1 MNPFNKSAKP
11 VRVIEHT
18 IRGGWTLCLA
28 EHEAT
33 DEHCFCWWPA
43 DAKREAI
50 ALANEHYETVE
61 IAPDRPQNPPIS
73 LGRSL
78 LNLVRNHL
86 KP

>member
-11 VRVIEHT
+11 VRVIEHP

-33 DEHCFCWWPA
+33 DEHCFFWAPPNPR
-43 DAKREAI
+43 REPT
-50 ALANEHYETVE
+50 ALAIDHYDTVE
-61 IAPDRPQNPPIS
+61 TAPDRPQNPPIS

-78 LNLVRNHL
+78 LNLVRNNHQ
-86 KP
+86 P